1 MDPRMT
7 STENPSSAPEAVD
20 YFTNH
25 RNKLRFPWSLYH
37 RPIVAALREA
47 IASAPGEALLNLGS
61 GPFFELDQLGTLN
74 ESITICDID
83 ARAIEVAKQLHGS
96 RISRA
101 DVAVPGEPL
110 PYASDTFDLVV
121 SMDVIEH
128 VPDPEPWV
136 REALRV
142 LRPSGVL
149 FLTTPNYA
157 SYGLRFLEATAL
169 ELIARRQGFSRKQ
182 LHPSKMTP
190 SRLSKVLETGGGSQI
205 EIREL
210 SLGWV
215 LAAKSKKGP
224 ARP

>member
-1 MDPRMT
+1 L
-7 STENPSSAPEAVD
+7 SIPEAVD

-37 RPIVAALREA
+37 RPIVEALREA
-47 IASAPGEALLNLGS
+47 IATTHGDTLLNLGS
-61 GPFFELDQLGTLN
+61 GPFFELEQLGVVDKRITL
-74 ESITICDID
+74 CDID
-83 ARAIEVAKQLHGS
+83 PRAIELAKQLHGTK
-96 RISRA
+96 ISRA
-101 DVAVPGEPL
+101 DVAAKGQPL
-110 PYASDTFDLVV
+110 PYPNDTFDLIV

-157 SYGLRFLEATAL
+157 SYGLRVLEATAL

-190 SRLSKVLETGGGSQI
+190 ARLSKVLEAGGGSQI
-205 EIREL
+205 EVRRL

-215 LAAKSKKGP
+215 LAAKSKKDP
-224 ARP
+224 ARRWACSSEH

>member
-1 MDPRMT
+1 M
-7 STENPSSAPEAVD
+7 STPEAVD

-37 RPIVAALREA
+37 RPIVEALRDT
-47 IASAPGEALLNLGS
+47 IATTPGETLLNLGS
-61 GPFFELDQLGTLN
+61 GPFFELEQLGVVDK
-74 ESITICDID
+74 SITLCDID
-83 ARAIEVAKQLHGS
+83 PRAIELAKQLHGS
-96 RISRA
+96 RIARA
-101 DVAVPGEPL
+101 DVAAPGQPL
-110 PYASDTFDLVV
+110 PYPDNTFDLIV

-128 VPDPEPWV
+128 VPDPKPWV

-190 SRLSKVLETGGGSQI
+190 TLLSKVLQSGGGSQI
-205 EIREL
+205 EVRKL

-215 LAAKSKKGP
+215 LAAKSKKDT